1 MLRIAVIND
10 GRKVLPFSME
20 AMASVFELNQDK
32 YESNIRDTGEA
43 YRVSDL
49 INNQN
54 AFYCADYPTDPED
67 NDLSEKRIQHLVC
80 GQIDESLVY
89 ALEKIRI
96 YVTPDVYEDMKDFPR
111 GALSGCFYKYTCSSN
126 DKPDAAELKAYID
139 ILGPEAMEL
148 EYGYRHFGFELT
160 DEEKLYLLDKWVA
173 NSGQWCYF
181 DTFIKLF
188 DVQIDLKRAVRY
200 AWYFSRKCAQ
210 NKDIRIKDIYEVQ
223 SDDLFHLQLLTNHID
238 RKCEKEFLGE
248 ALIMAVKY
256 RLILFAEF
264 LMDQRADI
272 NYCNGIKESVDLYEN
287 RINDLT
293 LISYLEYY
301 RENGKKPDVDTFSYF
316 KDIQGVRVYSPEL
329 RKEETI

>member
-1 MLRIAVIND
+1 MNIDTLLSNSGVDVTSIKKMIAD
-10 GRKVLPFSME
+10 
-20 AMASVFELNQDK
+20 
-32 YESNIRDTGEA
+32 
-43 YRVSDL
+43 
-49 INNQN
+49 
-54 AFYCADYPTDPED
+54 
-67 NDLSEKRIQHLVC
+67 EK
-80 GQIDESLVY
+80 
-89 ALEKIRI
+89 
-96 YVTPDVYEDMKDFPR
+96 
-111 GALSGCFYKYTCSSN
+111 
-126 DKPDAAELKAYID
+126 
-139 ILGPEAMEL
+139 
-148 EYGYRHFGFELT
+148 
-160 DEEKLYLLDKWVA
+160 KLYLLDKWVA

-188 DVQIDLKRAVRY
+188 DVQIDLKRAMRY
-200 AWYFSRKCAQ
+200 AWYFSCKCAQ
-210 NKDIRIKDIYEVQ
+210 NKDIRIKDFYEVQ
-223 SDDLFHLQLLTNHID
+223 SDDLFHLQQLTNHID

-301 RENGKKPDVDTFSYF
+301 RESGKKQDVDTFSYF